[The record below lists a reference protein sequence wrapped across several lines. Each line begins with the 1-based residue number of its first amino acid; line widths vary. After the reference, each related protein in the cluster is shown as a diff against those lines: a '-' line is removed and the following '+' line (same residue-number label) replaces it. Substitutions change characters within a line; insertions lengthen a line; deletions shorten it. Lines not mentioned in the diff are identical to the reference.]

1 MTILPRQARDK
12 QKENSKRDACS
23 YSQLKIPLC
32 SVVGVSIPQQPR
44 FATVL
49 APEWLG
55 VIGKSN
61 LTDPTYCE
69 TSLNSST
76 RVPTGSGPVEGS
88 GEPRLL
94 RTFASVSDDNT
105 GRYGRWEICK

>member
-1 MTILPRQARDK
+1 LPRQARDK
-12 QKENSKRDACS
+12 HRENSKRDALS
-23 YSQLKIPLC
+23 Y
-32 SVVGVSIPQQPR
+32 R